1 MSTKLSPDKW
11 ACGCPKPISC
21 QNKNLIQLTLTIP
34 IPVIPILGSSITSS
48 GGAIGLFLAIS
59 QNRKIIWIELQNG
72 IFAATQSI
80 TTSAPSTS
88 VATIKEVY

>member
-48 GGAIGLFLAIS
+48 GGAIVKLYGLNYRMVFLL
-59 QNRKIIWIELQNG
+59 QRNR
-72 IFAATQSI
+72 
-80 TTSAPSTS
+80 
-88 VATIKEVY
+88 